1 MTNTITLTPHECFPV
16 PCVSPRMYRKEVLSL
31 CVFFFPRLPS
41 RRRSSHARIND
52 NNTVIHNATTD
63 RINKQTRDHPTDTA
77 RERLRDVC
85 YLRTTTR
92 TGRLWL
98 RLTRTCPSHR
108 NVYRCTVA
116 LLPLVTH
123 FDLWIYVGFL
133 MRWASFCEHYLLTN
147 AYCLYIWIYIHVYV
161 DKYMHT

>member
-92 TGRLWL
+92 TGRCDSASLVPVPHTETFTGAPSPS
-98 RLTRTCPSHR
+98 RLSSHTSI
-108 NVYRCTVA
+108 YGFTLAFWCDG
-116 LLPLVTH
+116 LPFASIVCWQMPTAC
-123 FDLWIYVGFL
+123 IYEF
-133 MRWASFCEHYLLTN
+133 T
-147 AYCLYIWIYIHVYV
+147 
-161 DKYMHT
+161 YMYT